1 MVGDSWE
8 GLLKTEGKVYRT
20 YLAFISSVYL
30 FTLPGRTI
38 NKSA

>member
-1 MVGDSWE
+1 MQEDNDK

-30 FTLPGRTI
+30 QLQ
-38 NKSA
+38 AEQ